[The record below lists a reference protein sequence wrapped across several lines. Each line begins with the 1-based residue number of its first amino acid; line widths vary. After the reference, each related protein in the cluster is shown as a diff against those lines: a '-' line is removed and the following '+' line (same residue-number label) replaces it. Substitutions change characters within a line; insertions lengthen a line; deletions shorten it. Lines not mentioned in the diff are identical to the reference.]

1 MKLKLKV
8 NSVKRWAQL
17 TRNSR
22 VKEWS
27 CELVCEDDS
36 TMYVSVSSMNKPTQ
50 EEIELFVLSL
60 AYYPKDYD
68 TANDMMLDVMD
79 FDSSEDVADMLFD
92 NTCDWDNAKD
102 FEVIIGKKLVASLKK
117 KHNW

>member
-1 MKLKLKV
+1 MKLKV
-8 NSVKRWAQL
+8 NSVKRWENSQFN
-17 TRNSR
+17 TRE
-22 VKEWS
+22 KEWS
-27 CELVCEDDS
+27 CQIVCEDGS
-36 TMYVSVSSMNKPTQ
+36 TMYVSITSMNKPTQ

-68 TANDMMLDVMD
+68 AANDMMLDVMG
-79 FDSSEDVADMLFD
+79 FDSEHDVEDFLFD

-102 FEVIIGKKLVASLKK
+102 FEDAVGKKLVASLKK